1 MWVRKAKNNNTDINK
16 IIIYYFYYLTFAL
29 EKLHEINDFYL
40 YIIYFVMFGNICCR
54 DFIYEILLFKLLF
67 NQYI

>member
-40 YIIYFVMFGNICCR
+40 YIIYFVMFGNVCCR
-54 DFIYEILLFKLLF
+54 DFI
-67 NQYI
+67 

>member
-1 MWVRKAKNNNTDINK
+1 MRVRKAKNNNMDINK

-29 EKLHEINDFYL
+29 VKLHEINDFYL

-54 DFIYEILLFKLLF
+54 DFIYEILLFT
-67 NQYI
+67 I

>member
-1 MWVRKAKNNNTDINK
+1 MDINK

-54 DFIYEILLFKLLF
+54 DFIYEFYYLNYYLINIFSLFS
-67 NQYI
+67 YE